1 MKLTM
6 LVCCHKEDIMAT
18 AEPYMPLQVGK
29 DISKIDLN
37 IQGDNT
43 GDNISCKNQS
53 YCELTGMYW
62 AWKNLK
68 NVDYVGLC
76 HYRRYFDFHGQCK
89 RGFPITVFPTKD
101 FYKMDLG
108 VPARILKQLQ
118 TGIIIMPKGIN
129 YDCSLFMNYCYAHV
143 SDDLRTLEA
152 VIHETQPPIY
162 REAFNYIMRSSHVL
176 KHFNM
181 FIMSWTEF
189 ENIVVGCFHS

>member
-68 NVDYVGLC
+68 TSIMSVYVTIDDILIFTGSANVDS
-76 HYRRYFDFHGQCK
+76 Q
-89 RGFPITVFPTKD
+89 
-101 FYKMDLG
+101 
-108 VPARILKQLQ
+108 
-118 TGIIIMPKGIN
+118 
-129 YDCSLFMNYCYAHV
+129 
-143 SDDLRTLEA
+143 
-152 VIHETQPPIY
+152 
-162 REAFNYIMRSSHVL
+162 
-176 KHFNM
+176 
-181 FIMSWTEF
+181 
-189 ENIVVGCFHS
+189 

>member
-89 RGFPITVFPTKD
+89 R
-101 FYKMDLG
+101 
-108 VPARILKQLQ
+108 
-118 TGIIIMPKGIN
+118 
-129 YDCSLFMNYCYAHV
+129 
-143 SDDLRTLEA
+143 
-152 VIHETQPPIY
+152 
-162 REAFNYIMRSSHVL
+162 
-176 KHFNM
+176 
-181 FIMSWTEF
+181 
-189 ENIVVGCFHS
+189 